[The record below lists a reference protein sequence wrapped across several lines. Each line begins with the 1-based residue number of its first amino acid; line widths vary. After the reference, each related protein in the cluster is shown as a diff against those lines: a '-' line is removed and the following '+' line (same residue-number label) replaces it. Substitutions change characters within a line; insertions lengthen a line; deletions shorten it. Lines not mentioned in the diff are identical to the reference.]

1 MHERLFN
8 PSLIIGIVA
17 FLSVVHVSRGPWS
30 MAQEKNSVLHKY
42 SAELFS
48 AVAETPIPYRLLAP
62 IGVEAGKQYPL
73 VLFLHGAGERG
84 NDNQKQLVH
93 AAVDFA
99 HPKRMKRFPAFVVFP
114 QCPSEQRWVESA
126 WDLPSGRG
134 EFDPAPSKPMKATL
148 ELVDKLIDELPVD
161 PRRVYVAGLS
171 MGGQGAWFAAASK
184 PHRFAAMLEV
194 CGGGDPTWATSYRGI
209 PIWAL
214 HGQKDNVVPISRAR
228 EMVVALTEVGHSPE
242 LRYTEY
248 PGVGHNS
255 WDQTFKRDDV
265 FEWLF
270 AQRKP

>member
-1 MHERLFN
+1 MCKRLRKKSNPNKIFLMHERSFN

-134 EFDPAPSKPMKATL
+134 EFDPAPSKPMK
-148 ELVDKLIDELPVD
+148 
-161 PRRVYVAGLS
+161 VAFPS
-171 MGGQGAWFAAASK
+171 SSCWEK
-184 PHRFAAMLEV
+184 
-194 CGGGDPTWATSYRGI
+194 
-209 PIWAL
+209 
-214 HGQKDNVVPISRAR
+214 AR
-228 EMVVALTEVGHSPE
+228 
-242 LRYTEY
+242 
-248 PGVGHNS
+248 
-255 WDQTFKRDDV
+255 
-265 FEWLF
+265 
-270 AQRKP
+270 